1 MCSGPCDNNIA
12 IVESTPHLYFYP
24 VFSRF
29 IDDMSHPFYE
39 LKSSISEFLVSLCEG
54 HRPDML
60 AK

>member
-1 MCSGPCDNNIA
+1 
-12 IVESTPHLYFYP
+12 
-24 VFSRF
+24 
-29 IDDMSHPFYE
+29 MSHPFYE